1 MELKATE
8 IKKIY
13 GRGLLQEKNPVLNG
27 ASLTVSTGDWVGL
40 VGMSGCGKST
50 LAQIMSG
57 MLSQDSGELSLNG
70 RAIRRPFDPEARRH
84 IQLVFQH
91 PEIAL
96 SPRMQIAAG
105 FRETYR
111 LIGER
116 FSEERLLEHLR
127 FFGLYREHL
136 YRLPETLS
144 GGELQRLCL
153 ARILLLEPRF
163 LILDEPT
170 SMLDTISQA
179 QVIRSLQEIRE
190 KRDIGYLF
198 ITHDRE
204 LAGKI
209 CDRIYAMK
217 DGKTVSIT

>member
-1 MELKATE
+1 MELRATE
-8 IKKIY
+8 IGKTY
-13 GRGLLQEKNPVLNG
+13 GRGLLQEKNAVLKG
-27 ASLTVSTGDWVGL
+27 ASLTIASGRCVGL
-40 VGMSGCGKST
+40 VGESGCGKST
-50 LAQIMSG
+50 LAQIMAG
-57 MLSQDSGELSLNG
+57 MLLQDAGELRLNG
-70 RAIRRPFDPEARRH
+70 REIRRPFDAEARRR

-96 SPRMQIAAG
+96 SPRMQIATS

-111 LIGER
+111 LIGEP

-153 ARILLLEPRF
+153 ARILLLEPWF

-179 QVIRSLQEIRE
+179 QVVRLLQQIRAEKEI
-190 KRDIGYLF
+190 GCLF

-204 LAGKI
+204 RAGKI
-209 CDRIYAMK
+209 CDTIVEMK
-217 DGKTVSIT
+217 DGRTAPVK

>member
-8 IKKIY
+8 IKKTY
-13 GRGLLQEKNPVLNG
+13 GRGLLQDKNPVLNG
-27 ASLTVSTGDWVGL
+27 ASLSVATGSCVGL
-40 VGMSGCGKST
+40 VGVSGCGKST
-50 LAQIMSG
+50 LAQIMAG

-70 RAIRRPFDPEARRH
+70 REIRRPFDAEPRRR

-96 SPRMQIAAG
+96 SPRMQIASS

-153 ARILLLEPRF
+153 ARILLLEPWF

-209 CDRIYAMK
+209 CDRIYEMK
-217 DGKTVSIT
+217 DGKTVPIT